1 MEAVEQTTH
10 AWSKRTVMLSCIRTQ
25 GDVETPVVK
34 TLDLLSTGYRRG
46 GLLEEI
52 LASSECPISEV
63 RACHF
68 IRLLN
73 RAAHNPDA
81 KDIFNTAI
89 AKLFPRDLSRLISHL
104 DNVIDGYGGVS
115 RSIPIGNFKHFLVQ
129 CRTPLADGELI
140 KNIKLASRHKEVRRT
155 KAPQHNLY
163 VPDIFDGNFLA
174 KELSSINFED
184 LADRDE
190 KAKAILEKSV
200 TETRAV
206 CEQIITRHDKLVKH
220 LERLSNTE
228 LPESIPKRIRS
239 AVARGSLPHLRHWAQ
254 ISPEDLLHLHTYV
267 IDKAK
272 AHQGNRI
279 QVVFREKLNEFWS
292 LPNCPPCET
301 FSMLLSRHYLP
312 RTVITACFVLL
323 LDNIGWNWP
332 TLRSVNLENI
342 VEDDSGYTIQ
352 GVKHKTGQIQKAEL
366 TDLPQADDID
376 LAEADDEE
384 EDELEAGFSTL
395 PPKKV
400 TDPLCTH
407 AIELLMQHRRNIDKY
422 FKPRSKSIFVSMSFT
437 TRNSP
442 TFLFEVGRL
451 PLYLKTFCRLTGLE
465 EFTFSDLRHRAA
477 HTRYLAT
484 GRDIIQTQLFLG
496 HAAAD
501 VTTVYLN
508 STIIRLLGEANLL
521 KYVTLLSD
529 CVFYATGRKD
539 KLDARQLARVK
550 KNNLLLFPP
559 STLEDKGV
567 DCIAD
572 RWVDSFGKMPF
583 LIGKPEVA
591 HIALQYRLYTRNLP
605 ALVQAGHERFVARHL
620 PRIVFCC
627 ALYQVVAIGPLSQE
641 LKRFEAGYAKSS

>member
-10 AWSKRTVMLSCIRTQ
+10 VWSKRTLKLSCIRTR

-46 GLLEEI
+46 GLLEEM
-52 LASSECPISEV
+52 LASSECLISEV
-63 RACHF
+63 RAKRL

-73 RAAHNPDA
+73 RSAHNPDV
-81 KDIFNTAI
+81 KHIFNTAI
-89 AKLFPRDLSRLISHL
+89 AKLFPRDLSKLISHL
-104 DNVIDGYGGVS
+104 DDVLDGYGGVS
-115 RSIPIGNFKHFLVQ
+115 QSNEIRNFKHFLVQ

-140 KNIKLASRHKEVRRT
+140 KNIKLTSRHKEVRRT
-155 KAPQHNLY
+155 KAPEHNVY
-163 VPDIFDGNFLA
+163 VNDIFDENFLA
-174 KELSSINFED
+174 KELSSIDFED
-184 LADRDE
+184 LAEREE
-190 KAKAILEKSV
+190 KAKAILQKSV

-206 CEQIITRHDKLVKH
+206 CEQIITQHDKLVKH

-228 LPESIPKRIRS
+228 LPESISKRIRN
-239 AVARGSLPHLRHWAQ
+239 AVARGSLPSNRWAR

-267 IDKAK
+267 IDKAESHK
-272 AHQGNRI
+272 GNLI
-279 QVVFREKLNEFWS
+279 PLVFPEKLTQFWS
-292 LPNCPPCET
+292 LPNCLQRET

-312 RTVITACFVLL
+312 RTVVTACVILL
-323 LDNIGWNWP
+323 LDNIGWNWA
-332 TLRSVNLENI
+332 TLMTVSLENI

-366 TDLPQADDID
+366 TDLPEADDID
-376 LAEADDEE
+376 LAEADDEG
-384 EDELEAGFSTL
+384 EDELEEGFSTL
-395 PPKKV
+395 PSKKV
-400 TDPLCTH
+400 TDPLCMH
-407 AIELLMQHRRNIDKY
+407 ALELLMQHRRNIDKY
-422 FKPRSKSIFVSMSFT
+422 FKTRSKSIFVSMRFVMRKT
-437 TRNSP
+437 P
-442 TFLFEVGRL
+442 TILFDVGKL
-451 PLYLKTFCRLTGLE
+451 PAYLKIFCRLTRLE
-465 EFTFSDLRHRAA
+465 EFSFSDLRHRAA
-477 HTRYLAT
+477 HTRYLAS

-539 KLDARQLARVK
+539 KLDAKQLARVK

-583 LIGKPEVA
+583 RIGKPEVA

-627 ALYQVVAIGPLSQE
+627 ALYQVVAVGPLSQE